1 MLLEPAGPLPVGPVT
16 VHSPIQKSNRCR
28 SGASAHGVGARAGAD
43 AAVGVTLCAP
53 RLCERTN
60 DEPTTNVRTHTNRPL
75 MEARFSSA
83 IALGRSSG
91 MSIHPG
97 RSERD

>member
-1 MLLEPAGPLPVGPVT
+1 MLLDPACPPAGVVT
-16 VHSPIQKSNRCR
+16 SHSPTQKSNRCR

-60 DEPTTNVRTHTNRPL
+60 DEPTTIVRTHTSRPL
-75 MEARFSSA
+75 MEARFNTA
-83 IALGRSSG
+83 IALGRSAG
-91 MSIHPG
+91 MRTHPG
-97 RSERD
+97 PK